1 MRTVLP
7 RKGNKIS
14 GQTNRCPFHHA
25 NTVHQKVCFIKHM
38 GDLVTFQKLPK
49 KKRRKKEKLPNGCGL
64 DTELFWVCI
73 VKAKIA
79 LKELLTS
86 TYHMLHRRQK
96 NNVNREEA

>member
-7 RKGNKIS
+7 RKGKKIS

-49 KKRRKKEKLPNGCGL
+49 KKEGKK
-64 DTELFWVCI
+64 
-73 VKAKIA
+73 
-79 LKELLTS
+79 
-86 TYHMLHRRQK
+86 K
-96 NNVNREEA
+96 NYQMDVGSIQSSSGFV